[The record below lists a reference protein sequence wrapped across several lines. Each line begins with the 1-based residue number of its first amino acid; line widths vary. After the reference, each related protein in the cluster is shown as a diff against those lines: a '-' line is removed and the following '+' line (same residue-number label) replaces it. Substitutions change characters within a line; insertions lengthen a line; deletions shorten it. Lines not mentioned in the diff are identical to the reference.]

1 MKRSA
6 NRSLFINAAMKRTL
20 GKTVLLAIA
29 VAKTAEDS
37 IWGLIFDSS
46 AREVVTAMLD
56 ARPHRMPVS
65 VRPLSAPRMRMR
77 M

>member
-1 MKRSA
+1 MKRSGKT
-6 NRSLFINAAMKRTL
+6 SLFTIAAMKKTR
-20 GKTVLLAIA
+20 GKTVLLAMA

-37 IWGLIFDSS
+37 SWGLIFDSS
-46 AREVVTAMLD
+46 AREEVTAMLE
-56 ARPHRMPVS
+56 ARPPRMPVS